1 MTRFW
6 MDQVAAWSVVIFSIY
21 YASQLSRDY
30 LIPLFALLF
39 IAAILSYYLCFMCTW
54 DKENPVPHAAFH
66 GIACLGIH
74 CVIAGI

>member
-6 MDQVAAWSVVIFSIY
+6 MDQVAAWSVVILSIY
-21 YASQLSRDY
+21 YASQLSREF
-30 LIPLFALLF
+30 LIPLFVLLS
-39 IAAILSYYLCFMCTW
+39 IAVLLSYYLCFVCTW
-54 DKENPVPHAAFH
+54 DKEYPVPHAALH